1 MSLAD
6 RCVLSW
12 PWSKPL
18 IAVALCNLSQ
28 NIVVFRFF
36 SGQRVMSV
44 GRYQIGLC
52 TQYTSPLLI
61 TITVHWN
68 LCSTNDREL
77 FQPSTAR
84 VCLNRIVKGV
94 GRFRDRLSLLP
105 SFICYVN
112 GSSQDIQVCKLISIL
127 LVPWLVGY
135 LIHICFSGL
144 HLNGG
149 VYLQWTNRIKSHQ
162 NYVDC
167 TPIGVLIMLSHF
179 TRLAHKSKNGRG
191 PDFHHFPMHIAPGV
205 HSHLSGVNSILLGPL
220 NMWLS
225 RSHGGRAKNRT
236 QIGWGGMKD

>member
-1 MSLAD
+1 
-6 RCVLSW
+6 
-12 PWSKPL
+12 
-18 IAVALCNLSQ
+18 
-28 NIVVFRFF
+28 
-36 SGQRVMSV
+36 MSV

-135 LIHICFSGL
+135 LIHICFFRFAFKRGRL
-144 HLNGG
+144 F
-149 VYLQWTNRIKSHQ
+149 TMDEQ
-162 NYVDC
+162 NQVTSKLC
-167 TPIGVLIMLSHF
+167 
-179 TRLAHKSKNGRG
+179 RLYAYWCIDNAITFYPPCSQKQKWQRSR
-191 PDFHHFPMHIAPGV
+191 FPPFPNAYRTWRTLP
-205 HSHLSGVNSILLGPL
+205 SI
-220 NMWLS
+220 
-225 RSHGGRAKNRT
+225 RS
-236 QIGWGGMKD
+236 Q